1 MNKYIA
7 YFNDSSCQSL
17 RLYSSIDSLESYQN
31 FSNIQQLNF
40 LEENEM
46 LIVLIPSVLVT
57 SYEDHKNEDVSD
69 DIHLANF
76 SSSIDNTI
84 VNQISDN
91 NFIFHEGVG
100 YIVENS
106 IVEDFNKSLTL
117 LNTNILLTPEYSF
130 FAEANRDIIVEFDN
144 KYFFSYAGGSGTSI
158 TNQSLQEYSQLIK
171 NNNHNYKPTIYSSS
185 DSLKKIFPDNKC
197 KEFSLD
203 MFLDRDINLLPN
215 FYKFF
220 FSYNSLKSKFNFT
233 SMQFGSLI
241 FSLILILLMPL
252 LIINDNNKNAEAYK
266 NATFDIFT
274 SINSDIKNVVR
285 PRSQI
290 DSIMS
295 SATLREKGDDIKL
308 PSLEFLDLIDTANLE
323 KILISFN
330 QSTATITI
338 KDMPSLQ
345 FKAIKALAKKM
356 NIVILNEET
365 ISLDNSVS
373 GLIEVSIDNE

>member
-1 MNKYIA
+1 
-7 YFNDSSCQSL
+7 
-17 RLYSSIDSLESYQN
+17 
-31 FSNIQQLNF
+31 
-40 LEENEM
+40 
-46 LIVLIPSVLVT
+46 
-57 SYEDHKNEDVSD
+57 
-69 DIHLANF
+69 
-76 SSSIDNTI
+76 
-84 VNQISDN
+84 
-91 NFIFHEGVG
+91 
-100 YIVENS
+100 
-106 IVEDFNKSLTL
+106 
-117 LNTNILLTPEYSF
+117 
-130 FAEANRDIIVEFDN
+130 
-144 KYFFSYAGGSGTSI
+144 
-158 TNQSLQEYSQLIK
+158 
-171 NNNHNYKPTIYSSS
+171 
-185 DSLKKIFPDNKC
+185 
-197 KEFSLD
+197 
-203 MFLDRDINLLPN
+203 
-215 FYKFF
+215 
-220 FSYNSLKSKFNFT
+220 
-233 SMQFGSLI
+233 MQFGSLI

-295 SATLREKGDDIKL
+295 SAPLREKGNDIKL